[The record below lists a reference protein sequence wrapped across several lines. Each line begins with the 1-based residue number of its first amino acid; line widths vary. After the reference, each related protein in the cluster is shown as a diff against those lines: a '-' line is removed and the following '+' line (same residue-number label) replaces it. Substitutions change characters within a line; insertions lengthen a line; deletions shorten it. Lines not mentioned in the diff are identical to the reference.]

1 VANKKFLFSIN
12 DSEIFDAYM
21 SAPSHFSIPAL
32 LEEGRN
38 RSILYSRRED
48 QASLAR
54 KLSRQIYGAKQL
66 EPIETYFSQAAKTDK
81 TQALTINLP
90 LSQQELKEVA
100 DQLAGEPHPGDE
112 VNTYL
117 DGANVV
123 VNTLYTETDYTK
135 NRFRQRI
142 TRQAIVKL
150 EVGPT
155 STVVTLPATAKGREI
170 VAALTERIGSRRSQ
184 ELPVQEIDL
193 SSVHD
198 PSARSEFFTCLAS
211 EFPNSTL
218 ENVSTI
224 KLQAIQAR
232 ESEVKDET
240 DDETDDDDD
249 LLLEPGVQ
257 ATREL
262 VAGVLNSVTLS
273 GRDLFGTRIFQQLR
287 SRRFYITS
295 LTWHCRLI
303 ESGNPIV
310 EFNAEFEDA
319 ANCKTFRYS
328 ANTWRIRRD
337 TGEYNQSFS
346 STPPNQRAELLK
358 SLYVHAVSCT
368 EKILPKAQRETPVDS
383 GKSGETDEAK

>member
-1 VANKKFLFSIN
+1 VANKRLLFSIN

-21 SAPSHFSIPAL
+21 SAPSHFSISAL

-66 EPIETYFSQAAKTDK
+66 APIETYFSQVAKTDK
-81 TQALTINLP
+81 TQALTIDLP
-90 LSQQELKEVA
+90 LSQHEVKEVA

-123 VNTLYTETDYTK
+123 VNALYTETDYTK

-170 VAALTERIGSRRSQ
+170 VAALKERIGSRRAR

-198 PSARSEFFTCLAS
+198 PSARSDFFTYLAS

-224 KLQAIQAR
+224 KLQAIQAL
-232 ESEVKDET
+232 ESEVE
-240 DDETDDDDD
+240 DETDDDDD

-257 ATREL
+257 ATRES
-262 VAGVLNSVTLS
+262 VAGVLNGVTLS

-287 SRRFYITS
+287 GRRFYITS

-303 ESGNPIV
+303 ESGNPII

-346 STPPNQRAELLK
+346 STPPNRRAELLK
-358 SLYVHAVSCT
+358 SLYLHAMSCA
-368 EKILPKAQRETPVDS
+368 EMILSKAQRDTPVDF
-383 GKSGETDEAK
+383 GKSGDTDEAN